1 MTFQWFT
8 IVFGWGAVIFF
19 IAAVVYKI
27 HHFVAMPINLRW
39 EVYPVP
45 HETGDKR
52 RYGGSYMEEVDW
64 VRKPRPSSLFAEWA
78 EMGSEIFLLK
88 RVRKHNPYHLW
99 PLSLALHW
107 GLYLLILWIGLLAA
121 TAFIHPLAFLI
132 PAVGIAAFVLGA
144 CGTVGLMVK
153 RATHRYLSIYTA
165 PLDYFNLAFLAAIFG
180 LGLVSWLGDPH
191 FSQHRSYIASLLL
204 FRPTPVS
211 ANVVLFFLLLQAFAI
226 YMPFSKLIHYIMKH
240 FTFHETLWDDA
251 FNVKGSKRDQ
261 QIASQLSYPVS
272 WAGSHI
278 AQGKT
283 WLEDVHESSGGK
295 SNIK

>member
-64 VRKPRPSSLFAEWA
+64 ARKPRPSSLFAEWA

-99 PLSLALHW
+99 PLSLILHW
-107 GLYLLILWIGLLAA
+107 GLYLLILWMGLLAA
-121 TAFIHPLAFLI
+121 TVFISPLAFLI
-132 PAVGIAAFVLGA
+132 PAVG
-144 CGTVGLMVK
+144 
-153 RATHRYLSIYTA
+153 
-165 PLDYFNLAFLAAIFG
+165 
-180 LGLVSWLGDPH
+180 
-191 FSQHRSYIASLLL
+191 
-204 FRPTPVS
+204 
-211 ANVVLFFLLLQAFAI
+211 
-226 YMPFSKLIHYIMKH
+226 
-240 FTFHETLWDDA
+240 
-251 FNVKGSKRDQ
+251 
-261 QIASQLSYPVS
+261 
-272 WAGSHI
+272 
-278 AQGKT
+278 
-283 WLEDVHESSGGK
+283 
-295 SNIK
+295 

>member
-1 MTFQWFT
+1 MALQWFT
-8 IVFGWGAVIFF
+8 IVFGWAAVLFF
-19 IAAVVYKI
+19 IALVAYKI

-45 HETGDKR
+45 HEAGDKR

-64 VRKPRPSSLFAEWA
+64 VKSPRTTSLLAEWT
-78 EMGSEIFLLK
+78 EMASEIFFLK
-88 RVRKHNPYHLW
+88 RVREHNPYHIW

-107 GLYLLILWIGLLAA
+107 GLYLLILWMGLLAA
-121 TAFIHPLAFLI
+121 TVFIPALAFLI

-144 CGTVGLMVK
+144 CGTVGLMAK
-153 RATHRYLSIYTA
+153 RATHSYLSLYTA
-165 PLDYFNLAFLAAIFG
+165 PIDYFNLAFLAVIFG
-180 LGLVSWLGDPH
+180 IGLGSWPGDPH

-211 ANVVLFFLLLQAFAI
+211 TTVVLFFLLLQGFAI
-226 YMPFSKLIHYIMKH
+226 YMPFSKLIHYVMKH

-261 QIASQLSYPVS
+261 QIARQLSYPVS

-278 AQGKT
+278 EQGKT
-283 WLEDVHESSGGK
+283 WWEDVHGTRAGETTRK
-295 SNIK
+295 